1 MATTLLR
8 SDVSRKT
15 VVLTVLV
22 GSVVFMGFCILTN
35 SAGVYR
41 RYFDS
46 AIPFVYQLNSS
57 TPGSYV
63 EPIER
68 AHMQWNNVVSAYW
81 IFNRGANSSVTS
93 AVFDGVNLVFFDTDG
108 SVNFPPPTNTIAF
121 SRTYTS
127 TAGGYHAVE
136 SDLVWNARD
145 FPPSPTGAPGAQDLQ
160 SVMAHEFGHHLGL
173 GHQGSPGSPPGC
185 GPTIQ
190 QAVMYGT
197 SSSGDTSKRVLHIHD
212 VAGVSAIYPT
222 WILSGVVTYAGTG
235 NAASNIPV
243 RYIGANAASVGG
255 VENPTGNVYER
266 PGLVFTTEYT
276 GPSGQYANIIL
287 DQNFQVIVDQFGYR
301 ADTANISFNPP
312 GGIGQTQTII
322 HNVQLQQAP
331 IASFAGVVR
340 AASNQSP
347 IQARLEFYGVDDPNG
362 LTLAVETGTDGSYS
376 AMLPSTERYN
386 LTITPAAPYQDKLS
400 INNIY
405 LPESGLSQSFELEE
419 AEVLLVIDSG
429 NDTPHATYQSAMDRL
444 NYTRRTFSVADSSTG
459 PGPMIALFQRKPV
472 VVWAT
477 GTDTT
482 DALTADERALL
493 VNLLAGGGK
502 LLLNGQRVAKFSPSG
517 DALLA
522 GYLGV
527 EYVGTTTGA
536 AFLRGFAGDL
546 IGNGVNYLVSAGWDH
561 LTLVPGGT
569 GTTIKSLYLT
579 DSTVI
584 AGVRVLGPGSSW
596 GAVLFPFAL
605 EALSAVRHD
614 TLLARSFRHL
624 DGVVTSVH
632 PVAGIDVPAEFHLAQ
647 NYPNPFNP
655 STIIRLALPEQ
666 SHVVVTV
673 YDIRGQRIATLFAGG
688 QPAGVH
694 QLAWDGL
701 NAGGIPVASGIYFY
715 RMQAVGTHGVVFNA
729 IRKMALVK

>member
-235 NAASNIPV
+235 NAASNIPI

-362 LTLAVETGTDGSYS
+362 LTQAVNTGSDGSYS
-376 AMLPSTERYN
+376 AQLPSTEVYN
-386 LTITPAAPYQDKLS
+386 VRVIAGPPSPDTVKFNSL
-400 INNIY
+400 Y
-405 LPESGLSQSFELEE
+405 LPEGGLTHNFDLEE
-419 AEVLLVIDSG
+419 AEVLLVIDAG
-429 NDTPHATYQSAMDRL
+429 GGTPHATYQSSLNRL
-444 NYTRRTFSVADSSTG
+444 ASSHRTFSAADSGTTPAG
-459 PGPMIALFQRKPV
+459 VLAGFQRKPV
-472 VVWAT
+472 LLWVT
-477 GTDTT
+477 GGDSTN
-482 DALTADERALL
+482 ALTQEERLLL
-493 VNLLAGGGK
+493 VNHLAAGGK
-502 LLLNGQRVAKFSPSG
+502 LILTGQRYARSTPAG
-517 DALLA
+517 DTLLSH
-522 GYLGV
+522 YCGV
-527 EYVGTTTGA
+527 DFAAMTTTIT
-536 AFLRGFAGDL
+536 FVRGFAGDL
-546 IGNGVNYLVSAGWDH
+546 IGNGVNYVGSPGWDYFS
-561 LTLVPGGT
+561 LSGGM
-569 GTTIKSLYLT
+569 GTTVKSLYLT
-579 DSTVI
+579 DTTRI
-584 AGVRVLGPGSSW
+584 GGVRVLGPGSSW
-596 GAVLFPFAL
+596 GAVVFSFPL
-605 EALSAVRHD
+605 EALVVAGRD
-614 TLLARSFRHL
+614 TLLARSLRHL
-624 DGVVTSVH
+624 DQVVTSVH
-632 PVAGIDVPAEFHLAQ
+632 PVAGTQAPAEFQLVQ

-655 STIIRLALPEQ
+655 STVIRYSLPERSQ
-666 SHVVVTV
+666 VVVTV
-673 YDIRGQRIATLFAGG
+673 YDIRGQRITTLVNAE
-688 QPAGVH
+688 QPAGAH
-694 QLAWDGL
+694 QLTWEGL

-715 RMQAVGTHGVVFNA
+715 RMEAVGTHGVVFNA
-729 IRKMALVK
+729 IRKMVLVK